1 MIILKIGNKSKEQ
14 GITLIALV
22 ITIIVLLIL
31 AGVTINLTLKEGG
44 IFSRAQIAAKNYAE
58 AQEKELVALEQFD
71 TEVNDR
77 INNVT
82 LRIEDKDG
90 LTNFAK
96 EVNEGTKTYEGE
108 TIVLEKD
115 IDLSSGNWTPIGT
128 KENPFLRDI

>member
-58 AQEKELVALEQFD
+58 AQEKELAALEQFD

-77 INNVT
+77 ISNVT

-96 EVNEGTKTYEGE
+96 EVNEGKTYEGE
-108 TIVLEKD
+108 TIVLESD
-115 IDLSSGNWTPIGT
+115 ITLEENWTPIGT
-128 KENPFLRDI
+128 ESHPFLRNI